1 MKKSYFIP
9 LHQKPLTHPE
19 GLPGAHDAVV
29 QGVDNVEHVRLLET
43 HLTLV
48 RLVVVEVGFDIE
60 GIAALE
66 LKMSGDEYMIMRID
80 SGPYISPYLPGQS
93 GRIPPACT
101 GQSGRSGR

>member
-1 MKKSYFIP
+1 M
-9 LHQKPLTHPE
+9 E
-19 GLPGAHDAVV
+19 C
-29 QGVDNVEHVRLLET
+29 VDYMEDVRLLET
-43 HLTLV
+43 HLSLV
-48 RLVVVEVGFDIE
+48 CLVVVEVGFDVE

>member
-1 MKKSYFIP
+1 M
-9 LHQKPLTHPE
+9 
-19 GLPGAHDAVV
+19 

-80 SGPYISPYLPGQS
+80 SRP
-93 GRIPPACT
+93 
-101 GQSGRSGR
+101 